1 MNEETGYFKIL
12 FPLNKIYQ
20 LYDDI
25 GKRARTKI
33 DFVGYSANREALEN
47 TLALLC
53 DMQFID
59 EVEGEFIKIV
69 ELDEKTFRMMLFQN
83 VLKKHESLVCDIL
96 KDIQIYDKDDLCISF
111 NKNSIPLKYG
121 GLTMLFEEC
130 GEICSQGYTWKV
142 CGKKLYDFLIRQ
154 FTETRLSLDELEK
167 RLFHEKELGLQAEEY
182 VLDFERKRI
191 AAWGL
196 NKEPIQVSLIDVS
209 AGFDILSYDR
219 YGNEKYIEVK
229 SCDVNYKF
237 YISRNEISIA
247 KQYKEKYWLYLYNRF
262 NNTIDEIFNPYE
274 EIFNGKS
281 ENWIV
286 ETEKFKVHRI

>member
-53 DMQFID
+53 DMQFIS
-59 EVEGEFIKIV
+59 EVEGEFIKSV
-69 ELDEKTFRMMLFQN
+69 ELDENTFRMRLFQDI
-83 VLKKHESLVCDIL
+83 LKRYKSLVCDIL
-96 KDIQIYDKDDLCISF
+96 KDIQIYDADDSSISF
-111 NKNSIPLKYG
+111 NKNSIPLKYV
-121 GLTMLFEEC
+121 GLTMLFEGC
-130 GEICSQGYTWKV
+130 GEICSQGQKWMV
-142 CGKKLYDFLIRQ
+142 CGEQLYDFLIKQ
-154 FTETRLSLDELEK
+154 FTGARMSLDALEK
-167 RLFHEKELGLQAEEY
+167 RLVHEKELGLQAEEY
-182 VLDFERKRI
+182 VLDFERKKI

-196 NKEPIQVSLIDVS
+196 DKEPIQVSLIDVS

-237 YISRNEISIA
+237 YISRNELSIA
-247 KQYKEKYWLYLYNRF
+247 KQYKEKYWLYLYNRL

-274 EIFNGKS
+274 AIFSGKAD
-281 ENWIV
+281 NWIV